1 LKDER
6 YLETATETIDQII
19 ESQPIM
25 VTFEHVV
32 KREADFYNG
41 EDINELFWI
50 KGLLENEEKQLN
62 KDNFKVLHDDLWHM
76 FLPSLR
82 EVFSLM
88 KSQLDLA
95 RTGGDKRLNVKKV
108 VLIGGFAESKTLRGY
123 LQEKLKK
130 INTKLNSKVEL
141 IAPSIR

>member
-1 LKDER
+1 
-6 YLETATETIDQII
+6 
-19 ESQPIM
+19 
-25 VTFEHVV
+25 
-32 KREADFYNG
+32 
-41 EDINELFWI
+41 
-50 KGLLENEEKQLN
+50 
-62 KDNFKVLHDDLWHM
+62 M

-95 RTGGDKRLNVKKV
+95 RTGGDKRVPQKV

-130 INTKLNSKVEL
+130 INTKLNSTVEL